1 VLTANCMPTT
11 TKAARR
17 ARPRAAAWTARLT
30 DPMAIEFLEWQHVSK
45 VKDDED
51 GPGLL
56 ISAARSSVVRIAA
69 GQDTR

>member
-1 VLTANCMPTT
+1 
-11 TKAARR
+11 
-17 ARPRAAAWTARLT
+17 
-30 DPMAIEFLEWQHVSK
+30 MAVEFLEWQHVSK